1 MLFILDKDNLGA
13 LEMSGN
19 MTIGFLA
26 HAEDILI
33 LSKTAVGLQ
42 KALKVLEKFCDSW
55 EMTVNKNKIKY
66 ITFQQKNKVNRKG
79 NFCFNGKILVNVG
92 DFVYLGL

>member
-19 MTIGFLA
+19 MIIGFLA
-26 HAEDILI
+26 HADDILI

-42 KALKVLEKFCDSW
+42 KALKVLEKFCDLW

-66 ITFQQKNKVNRKG
+66 ITFQQKNKVNRKE
-79 NFCFNGKILVNVG
+79 NFCFNGKILVIC
-92 DFVYLGL
+92 